1 MLSDFLNSSSPS
13 YCPETNSLAVP
24 GFDSSFRPSW
34 LARESRNISFSVPLA
49 VNWDLRKL
57 GL

>member
-24 GFDSSFRPSW
+24 GFDSSFRP
-34 LARESRNISFSVPLA
+34 RRNISFSVALA